1 MSKKKKSFIRSIG
14 RKIKNMCKSEAI
26 KKYWLGK
33 SCKQLKRFK
42 RNYDIPELDR
52 INEEI
57 QIRQNN
63 EFLASGLLDT
73 FVNGLN
79 SNLDASKSTYV
90 NPIKHLM
97 SEEFGIYNRP
107 VIYAFITKMVPG
119 AIKVGFT
126 RRFHERIEEWKQK
139 YPDLEVIGHWDA
151 FFFMAGMPY
160 FFRDES
166 VHEVIEKIKLFK
178 RLADN
183 EFAKDVYV
191 SKEFFQKFNENGEEL
206 NSLVI
211 SEAIDIIRA
220 SIYGGKR
227 KYRYYEFKEKEA
239 EENRPQVETFEP
251 HPKQKE
257 IKDAANDAFKRGVKK
272 MLLAAVMR
280 FGKTFTSLLIAKE
293 IGAKVTLVLTAK
305 ADVRGEWRRAIYHKD
320 IIPNTVFVEILG
332 EHKARVSGEYYGN
345 EVWME
350 DVEYDSN
357 FISRL
362 VADGHS
368 VVIFS
373 TLQDLAGDNNKTIE
387 DFSEV
392 DVREIKKKHA
402 ELFNI
407 SIDFLI
413 VDETHYGARG
423 ARLGRVLGLGTDEVE
438 YYQKEEN
445 EENAQNNF
453 VHELNAKVQLHLS
466 GTPYRIMTTREFEQ
480 DGCEVI
486 GVITYVDQLKAMKDW
501 YMAEENQGKE
511 EWKNPL
517 YGLPLINMMGL
528 KLTKKCRE
536 VIRAAKRRN
545 PSFINSISSVFE
557 CDKDGNFIHET
568 EIRELFGAIF
578 NGLLDNSYNRNIFN
592 HIVGVLPTVSACHA
606 AARIIRE
613 VAGDDRFKI
622 FVAVE
627 GKSGKMDN
635 ECRDAKSLN
644 DALEAQEKLGKR
656 TITLTCNRL
665 MTGTTV
671 RCWDTML
678 YLRGGDS
685 PEFYDQARFRL
696 TSARVLEVYNDK
708 GELSGKD
715 CKKGDVFFIDFQP
728 DRMLSIRARA
738 IKSETKEGTGLHKR
752 IEEELSSVP
761 YLNLDTV
768 TSKLENYTYIDIMS
782 AYARTDEASFADSV
796 YEKRGLYNE
805 LINMPGLDEF
815 ISNLSKDGICDNKPT
830 EISPMGESK
839 ETEVVINN
847 PGMKER
853 KPGNKGTGN
862 GNRDKAEEEKLN
874 QIKNGIVTILWFVLC
889 TRNVVFKDGIDE
901 LFTYLFE
908 NDEELERLNSV
919 YGLSLQNI
927 AWLKNNMTREMKDEF
942 RKDCFNITFILNGND
957 VSWKD
962 KVKFISNKCR
972 KISKNG
978 VAVPAWI
985 AKLQLQNVYARFGSN
1000 DKIICEVSSIC
1011 GEYMTAA
1018 VDMYGVDVAKN
1029 FRILPMNGMM
1039 SDVIKRIC
1047 NIIGVSED
1055 IVLDDL
1061 IRDEKT
1067 KRVDIKLFI
1076 DENKNE
1082 KIIKTLKDMKISAV
1096 VGNPP
1101 YQENTCSNQVYPK
1114 FYECAKKLAECVSLI
1129 FPSRW
1134 QKANK
1139 TPNRGITYMYKH
1151 DVRCDKQ
1158 IMSIHN
1164 LSGVFGN
1171 VQGAQEVNILLWAKG
1186 YDNGLNG
1193 KQLIITTKN
1202 GIEDAVVTDLSE
1214 SNDVSIGKPQEIL
1227 DLARIVTS
1235 SEGFESAEDE
1245 ISVMTTYG
1253 LKTNAFVEYASEF
1266 SENEDSQH
1274 TIKVYGG
1281 EGRTKRKEMFVQKE
1295 SKLLSL
1301 SNAVAPVDY
1310 YKILYPDQW
1319 GNLSKNYFGGAFG
1332 DVILASPNEICTQK
1346 FHTAFP
1352 AKDSDTA
1359 KKAGKYFISRF
1370 FRAILMS
1377 EKTTKHT
1384 PRGTFKNIPK
1394 QDFHEDF
1401 WNSDDIDYIDKC
1413 LFDKYEIPEN
1423 IRTFITEQMQKKSV
1437 NNIQNYHTVK

>member
-1 MSKKKKSFIRSIG
+1 MSKKKASYFRTIG
-14 RKIKNMCKSEAI
+14 RQTVNLYKSKAKKEFWKN
-26 KKYWLGK
+26 K
-33 SCKQLKRFK
+33 SCKSQLKKFK
-42 RNYDIPELDR
+42 RNYDSKELDKIYEEKPVEQ
-52 INEEI
+52 INETG
-57 QIRQNN
+57 
-63 EFLASGLLDT
+63 FSGLLDT
-73 FVNGLN
+73 FVKSLN
-79 SNLDASKSTYV
+79 EQLETSTSTYV
-90 NPIKHLM
+90 NPIKHLL

-107 VIYAFITKMVPG
+107 VIYAFVTKMVPG

-151 FFFMAGMPY
+151 FFFMTGMPY

-166 VHEVIEKIKLFK
+166 VHDVIEKDRLFK
-178 RLADN
+178 RLAD
-183 EFAKDVYV
+183 EDFAKDVYV

-206 NSLVI
+206 NGLVI
-211 SEAIDIIRA
+211 SEVIDIIRA
-220 SIYGGKR
+220 SIYDGKR
-227 KYRYYEFKEKEA
+227 EYRYYEFKEKDA

-257 IKDAANDAFKRGVKK
+257 IKDAASNAFKRGVKK

-345 EVWME
+345 EEWME
-350 DVEYDSN
+350 DVEYDNN

-402 ELFNI
+402 ELFSI

-423 ARLGRVLGLGTDEVE
+423 ARLGRVLGLGTDEAE

-528 KLTKKCRE
+528 KLTKNCRE
-536 VIRAAKRRN
+536 VLRAAKRRN
-545 PSFINSISSVFE
+545 PSFTYSISAVFE
-557 CDKDGNFIHET
+557 CDKDGSFIHET
-568 EIRELFGAIF
+568 EIRELFNAIF

-592 HIVGVLPTVSACHA
+592 HIVGVLPTVAACHA
-606 AARIIRE
+606 AAKIIRE
-613 VAGDDRFKI
+613 VAGDENYKI

-627 GKSGKMDN
+627 GKSGKMDS
-635 ECRDAKSLN
+635 ECKDAKTLD

-728 DRMLSIRARA
+728 DRMLSIRAKA
-738 IKSETKEGTGLHKR
+738 IKSETKEGNDLHNR

-761 YLNLDTV
+761 YLKLDTV
-768 TSKLENYTYIDIMS
+768 TGKLENYTYVDIMS

-796 YEKRGLYNE
+796 YERRGLYSG
-805 LINMPGLDEF
+805 LINMPGSDDF
-815 ISNLSKDGICDNKPT
+815 ISNFSPDGICDNKPM
-830 EISPMGESK
+830 EISPMGEGD
-839 ETEVVINN
+839 ETEVDINN

-853 KPGNKGTGN
+853 KPGDKGAGN
-862 GNRDKAEEEKLN
+862 GNKDKADEEKLN
-874 QIKNGIVTILWFVLC
+874 RIKNGIVTILWFVLC
-889 TRNVVFKDGIDE
+889 TRKVVFKDGIDE

-908 NDEELERLNSV
+908 NDDELERLRSV
-919 YGLSLQNI
+919 YGLSLRNI
-927 AWLKNNMTREMKDEF
+927 EWLKDNMTREMKDEF
-942 RKDCFNITFILNGND
+942 RKDCFNITFILNGDD
-957 VSWKD
+957 VSRKD

-978 VAVPAWI
+978 VAVPGWV
-985 AKLQLQNVYARFGSN
+985 AKLQLQNVYARLGSK

-1029 FRILPMNGMM
+1029 FRILPMNDMM
-1039 SDVIKRIC
+1039 GDVIKRIC

-1082 KIIKTLKDMKISAV
+1082 KIVKTLKEMKISAM

-1101 YQENTCSNQVYPK
+1101 YQGVGKNQIYPR
-1114 FYECAKKLAECVSLI
+1114 FYLTAKEIVSDVVSLI
-1129 FPSRW
+1129 FPRNW
-1134 QKANK
+1134 QKPVGGNGLKCLNNK
-1139 TPNRGITYMYKH
+1139 ETKEDRQIVFIDNRDDVFINVSGAKETNIILWKKGFDNGLDGKQNIYKEGVFSGTERLMYEKEEKVKDEIVCQLGNVVKNSDNFKPVQNITLEYNPYGLRTDTAKLSNDEIKEKYGLEPLSQERSKESDIKIFTDYNSAKYAPENYPLKKNRDTVNKFKVGYCKTWGNGELDSSYSKILILRPGEICTEKFM
-1151 DVRCDKQ
+1151 
-1158 IMSIHN
+1158 I
-1164 LSGVFGN
+1164 SGVFDTEEEAKNHAKLLITPFALSLLYLGKDGISTN
-1171 VQGAQEVNILLWAKG
+1171 KVWGYVPLQTYSEEWWNGTESDFSDYENNEIMYISHQLFVKYGAQEFEEYVNK
-1186 YDNGLNG
+1186 
-1193 KQLIITTKN
+1193 
-1202 GIEDAVVTDLSE
+1202 
-1214 SNDVSIGKPQEIL
+1214 
-1227 DLARIVTS
+1227 
-1235 SEGFESAEDE
+1235 
-1245 ISVMTTYG
+1245 SV
-1253 LKTNAFVEYASEF
+1253 K
-1266 SENEDSQH
+1266 H
-1274 TIKVYGG
+1274 KTIKD
-1281 EGRTKRKEMFVQKE
+1281 
-1295 SKLLSL
+1295 S
-1301 SNAVAPVDY
+1301 
-1310 YKILYPDQW
+1310 ILY
-1319 GNLSKNYFGGAFG
+1319 YA
-1332 DVILASPNEICTQK
+1332 
-1346 FHTAFP
+1346 
-1352 AKDSDTA
+1352 
-1359 KKAGKYFISRF
+1359 
-1370 FRAILMS
+1370 
-1377 EKTTKHT
+1377 
-1384 PRGTFKNIPK
+1384 
-1394 QDFHEDF
+1394 
-1401 WNSDDIDYIDKC
+1401 
-1413 LFDKYEIPEN
+1413 
-1423 IRTFITEQMQKKSV
+1423 
-1437 NNIQNYHTVK
+1437 

>member
-1 MSKKKKSFIRSIG
+1 MRSETAFFPARGSTDIISTVRRVPKKLSRRCPLLTLNPSRRKSRRLLNPHSIG
-14 RKIKNMCKSEAI
+14 
-26 KKYWLGK
+26 
-33 SCKQLKRFK
+33 
-42 RNYDIPELDR
+42 
-52 INEEI
+52 
-57 QIRQNN
+57 
-63 EFLASGLLDT
+63 
-73 FVNGLN
+73 
-79 SNLDASKSTYV
+79 
-90 NPIKHLM
+90 
-97 SEEFGIYNRP
+97 
-107 VIYAFITKMVPG
+107 
-119 AIKVGFT
+119 
-126 RRFHERIEEWKQK
+126 
-139 YPDLEVIGHWDA
+139 
-151 FFFMAGMPY
+151 
-160 FFRDES
+160 
-166 VHEVIEKIKLFK
+166 
-178 RLADN
+178 
-183 EFAKDVYV
+183 
-191 SKEFFQKFNENGEEL
+191 
-206 NSLVI
+206 
-211 SEAIDIIRA
+211 
-220 SIYGGKR
+220 
-227 KYRYYEFKEKEA
+227 
-239 EENRPQVETFEP
+239 
-251 HPKQKE
+251 
-257 IKDAANDAFKRGVKK
+257 
-272 MLLAAVMR
+272 
-280 FGKTFTSLLIAKE
+280 E
-293 IGAKVTLVLTAK
+293 IGAKITLVLTAK
-305 ADVRGEWRRAIYHKD
+305 ADVRGEWRRAIYHKL

-332 EHKARVSGEYYGN
+332 EHKVRVSGEYYG
-345 EVWME
+345 EKVWKTE
-350 DVEYDSN
+350 VEYTEN
-357 FISRL
+357 FILRL

-373 TLQDLAGDNNKTIE
+373 TLQDLAGTTTKLDSK
-387 DFSEV
+387 SV
-392 DVREIKKKHA
+392 KEIKAKHA
-402 ELFNI
+402 QLFNAE
-407 SIDFLI
+407 IDLLI

-423 ARLGRVLGLGTDEVE
+423 SVYGKTLGYNDEFINGNE
-438 YYQKEEN
+438 DLIADEECEAIN
-445 EENAQNNF
+445 EANL

-486 GVITYVDQLKAMKDW
+486 GVITYVDQLKVMKDW

-528 KLTKKCRE
+528 KLTKNCRE
-536 VIRAAKRRN
+536 VLRAAKRRN
-545 PSFINSISSVFE
+545 PSFTYSISAVFE

-568 EIRELFGAIF
+568 EIRELFNAIF

-592 HIVGVLPTVSACHA
+592 HIVGVLPTVASCHA
-606 AARIIRE
+606 AAKIIRE
-613 VAGDDRFKI
+613 VAGDENYKI

-627 GKSGKMDN
+627 GKSGKMDS
-635 ECRDAKSLN
+635 ECKDAKTLD

-715 CKKGDVFFIDFQP
+715 CKKHDVFFIDFQP
-728 DRMLSIRARA
+728 DRMLSIRAKA
-738 IKSETKEGTGLHKR
+738 IKSETKEGNDLHNR

-761 YLNLDTV
+761 YLKLDTV
-768 TSKLENYTYIDIMS
+768 TGKLENYTYVDIMS

-796 YEKRGLYNE
+796 YERRGLYSG
-805 LINMPGLDEF
+805 LINMPGSDEF
-815 ISNLSKDGICDNKPT
+815 ISNFSPDGICDNKPM
-830 EISPMGESK
+830 EISPMGEGD
-839 ETEVVINN
+839 ETEVDINN
-847 PGMKER
+847 PGIKER
-853 KPGNKGTGN
+853 KPGNNGTGN
-862 GNRDKAEEEKLN
+862 GNKDKADEEKLN
-874 QIKNGIVTILWFVLC
+874 RIKNGIVTILWFVLC
-889 TRNVVFKDGIDE
+889 TRKVVFKDGIDE

-908 NDEELERLNSV
+908 NDEELERLKSV

-927 AWLKNNMTREMKDEF
+927 AWLKDNMTREMKDEF
-942 RKDCFNITFILNGND
+942 RKDCFNITFILNGDD
-957 VSWKD
+957 VSRKD

-978 VAVPAWI
+978 VAVPGWV
-985 AKLQLQNVYARFGSN
+985 AKLQLQNVYARLGSK
-1000 DKIICEVSSIC
+1000 DRIICEVSSIC

-1018 VDMYGVDVAKN
+1018 VDMYGTDVAKN
-1029 FRILPMNGMM
+1029 FRILPMNDMM

-1082 KIIKTLKDMKISAV
+1082 KIIKTLKEMKISAA

-1114 FYECAKKLAECVSLI
+1114 FYEYAKKLAECVSLI

-1139 TPNRGITYMYKH
+1139 SPNRGITYMYKH

-1171 VQGAQEVNILLWAKG
+1171 VQGAQEVNILLWVKD

-1227 DLARIVTS
+1227 DLVHIVTS
-1235 SEGFESAEDE
+1235 AEGFKSAEDE

-1253 LKTNAFVEYASEF
+1253 LKTNAFAEYASEF

-1274 TIKVYGG
+1274 TVKVYGG

-1332 DVILASPNEICTQK
+1332 DIILASPNEICTQK

-1352 AKDSDTA
+1352 AKDSDMA

-1384 PRGTFKNIPK
+1384 PRGAFKNIPK

-1413 LFDKYEIPEN
+1413 LFDKYGIPEN
-1423 IRTFITEQMQKKSV
+1423 IRTFVTERMQKKSV

>member
-1 MSKKKKSFIRSIG
+1 MSKIKTSYFRAIG
-14 RKIKNMCKSEAI
+14 RKTVNLYKSKAKKEYWKN
-26 KKYWLGK
+26 K
-33 SCKQLKRFK
+33 SCKGQLKK
-42 RNYDIPELDR
+42 LKENYNSSELDKIYEEKPVEQ
-52 INEEI
+52 INETG
-57 QIRQNN
+57 
-63 EFLASGLLDT
+63 FSGLLDT
-73 FVNGLN
+73 FVKSLN
-79 SNLDASKSTYV
+79 ENLANSASTYV
-90 NPIKHLM
+90 NPIRHLL

-107 VIYAFITKMVPG
+107 VIYAFITKFVPD

-166 VHEVIEKIKLFK
+166 IHDVIERDRLFK

-191 SKEFFQKFNENGEEL
+191 SKEFFQKFNENKEEL
-206 NSLVI
+206 DGVVLGEIVDEVRNSIL
-211 SEAIDIIRA
+211 SGE
-220 SIYGGKR
+220 R
-227 KYRYYEFKEKEA
+227 KHRYYKYGENGTEETIPEVSTFNPQPKQEEIKEA
-239 EENRPQVETFEP
+239 A
-251 HPKQKE
+251 KS
-257 IKDAANDAFKRGVKK
+257 AFNRGVKK

-293 IGAKVTLVLTAK
+293 IGAKITLVLTAK
-305 ADVRGEWRRAIYHKD
+305 ADVRGEWRRAIYHKL

-332 EHKARVSGEYYGN
+332 EHKARVSGEYYGEKVWKTEVEFN
-345 EVWME
+345 E
-350 DVEYDSN
+350 N

-373 TLQDLAGDNNKTIE
+373 TLQDLAGTTTEIDSK
-387 DFSEV
+387 SV
-392 DVREIKKKHA
+392 KEIKAKHA
-402 ELFNI
+402 QLFNAE
-407 SIDFLI
+407 IDLLI

-423 ARLGRVLGLGTDEVE
+423 SVYGKSLGYNDEFITGNE
-438 YYQKEEN
+438 DLIAN
-445 EENAQNNF
+445 EEREAVNEANL

-486 GVITYVDQLKAMKDW
+486 GVITYVDQLKAMKEW

-528 KLTKKCRE
+528 KLTKNCRE
-536 VIRAAKRRN
+536 VLRAAKRRN
-545 PSFINSISSVFE
+545 PSFTYSISAVFE

-568 EIRELFGAIF
+568 EIRELFNAIF

-592 HIVGVLPTVSACHA
+592 HIVGVLPTVAACHA
-606 AARIIRE
+606 AAKIIRE
-613 VAGDDRFKI
+613 VAGDENYKI

-627 GKSGKMDN
+627 GKYGKMDS
-635 ECRDAKSLN
+635 ECKDAKTLD

-715 CKKGDVFFIDFQP
+715 CKKHDVFFIDFQP
-728 DRMLSIRARA
+728 DRMLSIRAKA
-738 IKSETKEGTGLHKR
+738 IKSETKEGNDLHNR

-761 YLNLDTV
+761 YLKLDTV
-768 TSKLENYTYIDIMS
+768 TGKLENYTYVDIMS

-796 YEKRGLYNE
+796 YERRGLYSG
-805 LINMPGLDEF
+805 LINMPGSDDF
-815 ISNLSKDGICDNKPT
+815 ISSFSPDGICDNKPM
-830 EISPMGESK
+830 EISPMGEGD
-839 ETEVVINN
+839 ETEVGINN

-853 KPGNKGTGN
+853 KPGEKGTGN
-862 GNRDKAEEEKLN
+862 VNKDKAEEEKLN
-874 QIKNGIVTILWFVLC
+874 RIKNGIITILWFVLC
-889 TRNVVFKDGIDE
+889 TRKVVFKDGIDE

-908 NDEELERLNSV
+908 NDEELERLKSV
-919 YGLSLQNI
+919 YGLSLQKI
-927 AWLKNNMTREMKDEF
+927 AWLKDNMTREMKDEF
-942 RKDCFNITFILNGND
+942 RKDCFNTTFILNGDD
-957 VSWKD
+957 VTRKD
-962 KVKFISNKCR
+962 KVKFVNNKCR

-978 VAVPAWI
+978 VAVPAWF
-985 AKLQLQNVYARFGSN
+985 AKLQLQNVYARLGSN
-1000 DKIICEVSSIC
+1000 EKIICEVSSIC

-1082 KIIKTLKDMKISAV
+1082 KIVKTLKEMKISAA

-1101 YQENTCSNQVYPK
+1101 YQEGKSKQIYPK
-1114 FYECAKKLAECVSLI
+1114 FYETCKDVSDTVSLI
-1129 FPSRW
+1129 FPSVW
-1134 QKANK
+1134 QK
-1139 TPNRGITYMYKH
+1139 PNNRPGIGVKYMYQEET
-1151 DVRCDKQ
+1151 RCDHQ
-1158 IMSIHN
+1158 IVSIDN
-1164 LSGVFGN
+1164 YKDVFQN
-1171 VQGAQEVNILLWAKG
+1171 VPGAKEVNILLWEKG
-1186 YDNGLNG
+1186 YDNGLSG
-1193 KQLIITTKN
+1193 SQKIIQHNDGNTYEE
-1202 GIEDAVVTDLSE
+1202 IVDLSCSE
-1214 SNDVSIGKPQEIL
+1214 NVSSDKPKEIIEF
-1227 DLARIVTS
+1227 ANIVSSYPGFKNITS
-1235 SEGFESAEDE
+1235 K
-1245 ISVMTTYG
+1245 ISKRRPYG
-1253 LKTNAFVEYASEF
+1253 MSTNIYKKVANEF
-1266 SENEDSQH
+1266 SDEQTDDKSLM
-1274 TIKVYGG
+1274 VFAGDG
-1281 EGRTKRKEMFVQKE
+1281 SKR
-1295 SKLLSL
+1295 
-1301 SNAVAPVDY
+1301 
-1310 YKILYPDQW
+1310 KILYMGKNSSIIKVGKLAAPIESFKILFPKQW
-1319 GNLSKNYFGGAFG
+1319 GNMSSKWLGGSFTDIIIAAPG
-1332 DVILASPNEICTQK
+1332 QICTEKYQ
-1346 FHTAFP
+1346 TAFP
-1352 AKDSDTA
+1352 CKSIDDAR
-1359 KKAGKYFISRF
+1359 KAGKYMVSRVL
-1370 FRAILMS
+1370 RGLVMS
-1377 EKTTKHT
+1377 EKIRIGT
-1384 PRGTFKNIPK
+1384 PNDVFKNVPE

-1401 WNSDDIDYIDKC
+1401 WNSDDIDYIDEC
-1413 LFDKYEIPEN
+1413 LFDKYGVPEH
-1423 IRTFITEQMQKKSV
+1423 IREFIRK
-1437 NNIQNYHTVK
+1437 NIQGRTIDNIENYHTVK

>member
-1 MSKKKKSFIRSIG
+1 M
-14 RKIKNMCKSEAI
+14 
-26 KKYWLGK
+26 
-33 SCKQLKRFK
+33 
-42 RNYDIPELDR
+42 
-52 INEEI
+52 
-57 QIRQNN
+57 
-63 EFLASGLLDT
+63 LDT
-73 FVNGLN
+73 FVKSLN
-79 SNLDASKSTYV
+79 ENLANSSSTYV
-90 NPIKHLM
+90 NPIRHLL

-107 VIYAFITKMVPG
+107 VIYAFITKFVPG

-166 VHEVIEKIKLFK
+166 IHDVIEKDRFFK

-191 SKEFFQKFNENGEEL
+191 SKEFFQKFNENKEEL
-206 NSLVI
+206 DGVVLGEIVDEVRNSIL
-211 SEAIDIIRA
+211 SGE
-220 SIYGGKR
+220 R
-227 KYRYYEFKEKEA
+227 KHRYYKYGENGTEEVIPEVSTFDPQPKQEEIKEA
-239 EENRPQVETFEP
+239 A
-251 HPKQKE
+251 KS
-257 IKDAANDAFKRGVKK
+257 AFNRGVKK

-293 IGAKVTLVLTAK
+293 IGAKITLVLTAK
-305 ADVRGEWRRAIYHKD
+305 ADVRGEWRRAIYHKL

-332 EHKARVSGEYYGN
+332 EHKARVSGEYYGEKVWKTEVEFN
-345 EVWME
+345 E
-350 DVEYDSN
+350 N

-368 VVIFS
+368 VVVFS
-373 TLQDLAGDNNKTIE
+373 TLQDLAGTTTELDSK
-387 DFSEV
+387 SV
-392 DVREIKKKHA
+392 KEIKAKHTQ
-402 ELFNI
+402 LFNAE
-407 SIDFLI
+407 IDLLI

-423 ARLGRVLGLGTDEVE
+423 SVYGKTLGYNDEFITGNE
-438 YYQKEEN
+438 DLIAN
-445 EENAQNNF
+445 EEREAVNEANL

-486 GVITYVDQLKAMKDW
+486 GVITYVDQLKAMKAW

-528 KLTKKCRE
+528 KLTKNCRE
-536 VIRAAKRRN
+536 VLRAAKRRN
-545 PSFINSISSVFE
+545 PSFTYNISAVFE

-568 EIRELFGAIF
+568 EIRELFNAIF

-592 HIVGVLPTVSACHA
+592 HIVGVLPTVAACHA
-606 AARIIRE
+606 AAKIIRE
-613 VAGDDRFKI
+613 VAGDENYKI

-627 GKSGKMDN
+627 GKSGKMDS
-635 ECRDAKSLN
+635 ECKDAKTLD
-644 DALEAQEKLGKR
+644 DALEAHEKLGKR

-715 CKKGDVFFIDFQP
+715 CKKNDVFFIDFQP
-728 DRMLSIRARA
+728 DRMLSIRAKA
-738 IKSETKEGTGLHKR
+738 IKSETKEGNDLHNR

-761 YLNLDTV
+761 YLKLDTV
-768 TSKLENYTYIDIMS
+768 TGKLENYTYVDIMS

-796 YEKRGLYNE
+796 YERRGLYSG
-805 LINMPGLDEF
+805 LINMPGSDDF
-815 ISNLSKDGICDNKPT
+815 ISGFSPDGICDNKPM
-830 EISPMGESK
+830 EISPMGEGD
-839 ETEVVINN
+839 ETEVDINN

-853 KPGNKGTGN
+853 KPGEKGTGSEN
-862 GNRDKAEEEKLN
+862 KDKAEEEKLN
-874 QIKNGIVTILWFVLC
+874 RIKNGIVSILWFVLC
-889 TRNVVFKDGIDE
+889 TRKVVFKDGIDE

-908 NDEELERLNSV
+908 NDEELERLRSI
-919 YGLSLQNI
+919 YGLSLQKI
-927 AWLKNNMTREMKDEF
+927 VWLKDNMTREMKDEF
-942 RKDCFNITFILNGND
+942 RKDCFNITFILNGKD
-957 VSWKD
+957 VSRED

-978 VAVPAWI
+978 VAVPGWV
-985 AKLQLQNVYARFGSN
+985 AKLQLQNVYARLGSK
-1000 DKIICEVSSIC
+1000 DRIICEVSSIC

-1067 KRVDIKLFI
+1067 KRIDIKLFI

-1082 KIIKTLKDMKISAV
+1082 KIIKTLKEMKIDAT

-1101 YQENTCSNQVYPK
+1101 YQDGTSSKQIYPK
-1114 FYECAKKLAECVSLI
+1114 FYEISKELSNISSLI
-1129 FPSRW
+1129 FPSAW
-1134 QKANK
+1134 QE
-1139 TPNRGITYMYKH
+1139 PNSNPNGNIKYMYRE

-1158 IMSIHN
+1158 IVSLEN
-1164 LSGVFGN
+1164 RTDVFPGVLGAKN
-1171 VQGAQEVNILLWAKG
+1171 VTIVLWMKG
-1186 YDNGLNG
+1186 YDNKLNG
-1193 KQLIITTKN
+1193 KQRIVSIIN
-1202 GIEDAVVTDLSE
+1202 GNNVETITDLSNPE
-1214 SNDVSIGKPQEIL
+1214 NIAKNKPEEIIEFA
-1227 DLARIVTS
+1227 DIVTKS
-1235 SEGFESAEDE
+1235 SGFKSIKSQ
-1245 ISVMTTYG
+1245 ISKRRPYDMATDVF
-1253 LKTNAFVEYASEF
+1253 KTHETEF
-1266 SENEDSQH
+1266 SDTKEGGEKLS
-1274 TIKVYGG
+1274 VYGG
-1281 EGRTKRKEMFVQKE
+1281 EGRNKRKNLYIARD
-1295 SKLLSL
+1295 SKLIKIKRNS
-1301 SNAVAPVDY
+1301 AMIDD
-1310 YKILYPDQW
+1310 YKILVPKQW
-1319 GNLSKNYFGGAFG
+1319 GNMSKGWLGGSFS
-1332 DVILASPNEICTQK
+1332 DIIIASPAEICTEK
-1346 FHTAFP
+1346 FQTALP
-1352 AKDSDTA
+1352 CQDAETI
-1359 KKAGKYFISRF
+1359 KKCGKYCMTRV
-1370 FRAILMS
+1370 FRGLLMS
-1377 EKTTKHT
+1377 LKTRKGV
-1384 PRGTFKNIPK
+1384 PNEVFDNIPV

-1401 WNSDDIDYIDKC
+1401 WNSDDIDYIDEC
-1413 LFDKYEIPEN
+1413 LFDKYGVPEH
-1423 IRTFITEQMQKKSV
+1423 IREFIRK
-1437 NNIQNYHTVK
+1437 NIQGRTIDNIENYHTVK